1 MCIYAGTVFRFGGQW
16 VISLYTAARVCV
28 CVCVCVCVHV
38 RVRACMCACVRV
50 CGGKVRKV
58 VALFLYRSCNV

>member
-1 MCIYAGTVFRFGGQW
+1 MQVQFLGLVDSGLSPSTLQHG
-16 VISLYTAARVCV
+16 CV